1 MLGDPKQAP
10 VFIVID
16 ALDECPNSQGLPT
29 PRERA
34 LEVMKSLRLIEIKLP
49 HLHFCITSR
58 PEIDILVVLGPLE
71 PYRVSLHDQE
81 GQIEDLAEYVK
92 SVVGSDVTMREWPD
106 DDKELVIDTL
116 ARNSGGMYVT
126 IVMT

>member
-16 ALDECPNSQGLPT
+16 ALDECPNSQGLPS
-29 PRERA
+29 PREWA
-34 LEVMKSLRLIEIKLP
+34 LEIMKELIEINLP

-58 PEIDILVVLGPLE
+58 PEIDIRVVLDPLE
-71 PYRVSLHDQE
+71 PYSVSLHDQE
-81 GQIEDLAEYVK
+81 GQIEDIAEYVK
-92 SVVGSDVTMREWPD
+92 SVVHSDVRMREWP
-106 DDKELVIDTL
+106 KEEKKLVIDTL
-116 ARNSGGMYVT
+116 ARYSGGMYVT